1 MIMHIP
7 VITTLVNK
15 RHRSKIKIASKGYEK
30 LKSKG
35 DLELLLRLKDTL
47 TKTKLNDADLL
58 RKVICYDDFDVEL
71 SVRQYLTTRVLGL
84 SFNKSILCSVGSGRS
99 LSHPLPKKWRVVLI
113 ENGISINNFGCAVL
127 WHMHGFLSW
136 GRGFLKGL
144 LSIYSLLK
152 KQPHLGKYAYF
163 DLLSSNNVSTDINSH
178 NIVNWYLQ
186 WKNRNTEINSI
197 CHSVD
202 GILNFKLDD
211 IDIIQTDVLP
221 KLKKFQLL
229 QYVGFFTY
237 TVIYSFVWLFFR
249 PSYGFLMEEVLKLK
263 IVDLANDVD
272 LARDYLFHCSFALF
286 RPLWTY
292 LAEAKGSRIL
302 LYHYSTND
310 AVFKTKDGYPLQDS
324 WHLMSW
330 SHHLVWNES
339 QADFIKG
346 LCQNSMVT
354 EEVGP
359 IWFSS
364 SGEKIEARSN
374 SIAVFDVTPF
384 KYDFYILLGLTNE
397 YYVYNTSSKFLS
409 DIYHVLS
416 NQNISM
422 LHKMKRKSKFSDD
435 MYLRKISQLSEKV
448 NYTSIDP
455 GLDALNIIQQTKACI
470 SMPFTSTA
478 LIAKH
483 EGKPSVYYD
492 PSGNIQKDDMAA
504 HGIQVIN
511 NLYELEE
518 WVKTSIVNK

>member
-7 VITTLVNK
+7 VITSLVNK
-15 RHRSKIKIASKGYEK
+15 RHSYKIRIISRGYKQIRSEGR
-30 LKSKG
+30 L
-35 DLELLLRLKDTL
+35 DLLLQLKDVL
-47 TKTKLNDADLL
+47 TKTKLDDIGSLK
-58 RKVICYDDFDVEL
+58 RVICDDDFDIEL
-71 SVRQYLTTRVLGL
+71 SVRQYLSTRMLGL
-84 SFNKSILCSVGSGRS
+84 SFNKSILYSLGSGRP
-99 LSHPLPKKWRVVLI
+99 LSHPLPKKWRVVLT
-113 ENGISINNFGCAVL
+113 ENGISVNNFGCALL

-163 DLLSSNNVSTDINSH
+163 DLLSSNNFSTDINRH

-229 QYVGFFTY
+229 QYVGFFPY
-237 TVIYSFVWLFFR
+237 AVIYSFVWMFFR
-249 PSYGFLMEEVLKLK
+249 PSCGFLMEEMLKLK
-263 IVDLANDVD
+263 IVDLANDDD
-272 LARDYLFHCSFALF
+272 LARDYLFNSSSAFF

-302 LYHYSTND
+302 LYYYSTND

-492 PSGNIQKDDMAA
+492 PSGMICKDDRAA
-504 HGIQVIN
+504 HGIPVLN
-511 NLYELEE
+511 NIDELQQWIEE
-518 WVKTSIVNK
+518 VNKV

>member
-1 MIMHIP
+1 MHIP

-99 LSHPLPKKWRVVLI
+99 LSHPLPKEWRAILI
-113 ENGISINNFGCAVL
+113 EQGISVNNFGCAVL
-127 WHMHGFLSW
+127 WRIYSFIFW
-136 GRGFLKGL
+136 GYGTLKGL
-144 LSIYSLLK
+144 KSVYFLLK
-152 KQPHLGKYAYF
+152 KQPNLGKYVYF
-163 DLLSSNNVSTDINSH
+163 DSLTDH
-178 NIVNWYLQ
+178 NISNDPKRHNILNWYLQ

-202 GILNFKLDD
+202 GTLDFELGE
-211 IDIIQTDVLP
+211 INVIRTDGPP
-221 KLKKFQLL
+221 KLERFQLL

-249 PSYGFLMEEVLKLK
+249 PSCSFLMDEILKLK
-263 IVDLANDVD
+263 IVDLANDDD
-272 LARDYLFHCSFALF
+272 LARDYLFHSSSAFF

-292 LAEAKGSRIL
+292 LAEAKGSRTL
-302 LYHYSTND
+302 LYHYSTNH
-310 AVFKTKDGYPLQDS
+310 AVFKTKNGYSLQEP

-330 SHHLVWNES
+330 PHHLVWDKP

-346 LCQNSMVT
+346 LCQNSIVT

-364 SGEKIEARSN
+364 SGEKIEVRSN
-374 SIAVFDVTPF
+374 SIAVFDVNPATS
-384 KYDFYILLGLTNE
+384 DRYILLGLSIE
-397 YYVYNTSSKFLS
+397 YYVYDTNNQFLS
-409 DIYHVLS
+409 DIYSVLDKNS
-416 NQNISM
+416 ILM
-422 LHKMKRKSKFSDD
+422 LHKIKRKSKFYDKR
-435 MYLRKISQLSEKV
+435 YLKKVERLSEKT
-448 NYTSIDP
+448 NYIRVDP
-455 GLDALNIIQQTKACI
+455 NIDALLVVQKTKACI
-470 SMPFTSTA
+470 SIPFTSTA
-478 LIAKH
+478 LIAKN

-492 PSGNIQKDDMAA
+492 PTGMIQKDDRAA
-504 HGIQVIN
+504 HGIQVLNNIN
-511 NLYELEE
+511 ELEE
-518 WVKTSIVNK
+518 WVKRISNM

>member
-113 ENGISINNFGCAVL
+113 ENGISVNNFGCAVL

-136 GRGFLKGL
+136 GRVVLKGL

-249 PSYGFLMEEVLKLK
+249 PSCSFLMDEILKLK

-310 AVFKTKDGYPLQDS
+310 AVFKTKDGYPLQDP

-374 SIAVFDVTPF
+374 SIAVFDVTPT
-384 KYDFYILLGLTNE
+384 KYDKYILLGLNTE

-448 NYTSIDP
+448 DYTSIDSD
-455 GLDALNIIQQTKACI
+455 LDALNVIQQTKACI

-478 LIAKH
+478 LMAKL

-492 PSGNIQKDDMAA
+492 PSGLIQKDDRAA
-504 HGIQVIN
+504 HGVPVLSNID
-511 NLYELEE
+511 ELQE
-518 WVKTSIVNK
+518 WVKSIGNE

>member
-1 MIMHIP
+1 MHIS
-7 VITTLVNK
+7 VITSIVNK

-35 DLELLLRLKDTL
+35 DLELLLRLKDVL
-47 TKTKLNDADLL
+47 TKAKLNDADLL
-58 RKVICYDDFDVEL
+58 RKFICYDDFDVEL
-71 SVRQYLTTRVLGL
+71 TVRQYLTTRVLGL

-99 LSHPLPKKWRVVLI
+99 LSHPLPKEWRATLI
-113 ENGISINNFGCAVL
+113 ENGISVNNFGCAVL

-136 GRGFLKGL
+136 GKGVLKGL

-163 DLLSSNNVSTDINSH
+163 DLLSSNNVSTDINRH

-211 IDIIQTDVLP
+211 IDIIQTNELP

-237 TVIYSFVWLFFR
+237 TVIYSFVGLFFR
-249 PSYGFLMEEVLKLK
+249 PSYGFLMEDMLKLK
-263 IVDLANDVD
+263 IVNLANDAD
-272 LARDYLFHCSFALF
+272 LARDYLFHSSSAFF

-310 AVFKTKDGYPLQDS
+310 AGFKTKDGYPLQDS

-354 EEVGP
+354 EQVGP

-374 SIAVFDVTPF
+374 SIAVFDVTPM
-384 KYDFYILLGLTNE
+384 KYARYILMGLTNE

-448 NYTSIDP
+448 DYTSIDP
-455 GLDALNIIQQTKACI
+455 DLDALNIIQQTKACI

-478 LIAKH
+478 MIAKH
-483 EGKPSVYYD
+483 EGKPSVFYD
-492 PSGNIQKDDMAA
+492 PSGIIQADDRAA
-504 HGIQVIN
+504 HGIPILFTIDELKKWVEGIN
-511 NLYELEE
+511 
-518 WVKTSIVNK
+518 K